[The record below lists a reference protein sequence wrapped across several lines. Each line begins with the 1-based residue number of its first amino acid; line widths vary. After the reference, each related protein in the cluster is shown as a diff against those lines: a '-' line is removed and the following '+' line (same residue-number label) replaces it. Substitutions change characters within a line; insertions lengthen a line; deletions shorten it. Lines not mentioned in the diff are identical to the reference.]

1 MKKMFYPRLAAQNL
15 KKNGRF
21 YFPYILTVAGAAAAF
36 YILAALAA
44 TKPESEQLRYE
55 YLTMFMAIGLVVVG
69 LFAVIFLFYT
79 NGFLMKRRGRELG
92 LYNVLG
98 MGKWHIAAMLGFET
112 LYVALLGIGGGI
124 ALGALLQKLMTMI
137 VARLMGGVDGMFPFR
152 LFMSAMGLTALL
164 FGGIL
169 LVTLG
174 SNLARVAKLRPVELM
189 NSANA
194 AEREPRTQWLLT
206 VLGIGC
212 LGTGYYLAMTVQS
225 AMEALGMYFVAVFLV
240 IIGTY
245 CLFTSISIAVLKLL
259 RRNKRYY
266 YKTGHFIGI
275 SGMLYRMKRNAV
287 GLANIC
293 ILSTMVLVM
302 VSGTLSL
309 YLGTQNAV
317 DNRYPADVCVEMHFT
332 PAVEAGE
339 TRFQPDAALEK
350 LSVACEKLL
359 GAKPVSAVG
368 VQSLIFTSRWTGSCF
383 ETVSVNDTD
392 LFVRATMLAFLP
404 AKDYAALTG
413 RAVTLKENEV
423 LLAGQGPKGLSD
435 TLMLDFRARET
446 EEPVGIEYFQIAGQ
460 DDEFSGLPQYGA
472 YAAEIYCFVV
482 ADETVLDRLWQMQEL
497 AYTAYGSQLDWYAYL
512 DTGMDAETNMT
523 LGGYSGAWDLDA
535 ESLNNTYFIGLYEGV
550 GSWESYNMEL
560 RDMAYDEFIA
570 MNGGFFFL
578 GIFLGLLF
586 LLATVLIIYYKQ
598 ISEGYEDRER
608 FRIMQQVGLQKR
620 EIRRSINHQLL
631 VVFFAPL
638 LVAAVHIAFDF
649 RFIRLLLLLFQQ
661 NDGTLVLW
669 CSVGSF
675 AAFAALY
682 WVVYRV
688 TARAYYRIVE

>member
-1 MKKMFYPRLAAQNL
+1 MKKLFYPRLAAQNL
-15 KKNGRF
+15 KKNRQF
-21 YFPYILTVAGAAAAF
+21 YFPYILTVMGAAAGF

-44 TKPESEQLRYE
+44 TKPTSEQLRYQ
-55 YLTMFMAIGLVVVG
+55 YLSMFMAIGLFVVG

-79 NGFLMKRRGRELG
+79 NSFLMKRRGRELG

-98 MGKWHIAAMLGFET
+98 MEKRHIAAMLGFET
-112 LYVALLGIGGGI
+112 LYVALIGIGGGI
-124 ALGALLQKLMTMI
+124 ALGALLQKLMTMLI
-137 VARLMGGVDGMFPFR
+137 VRLMGGTSGMFPFR
-152 LFMSAMGLTALL
+152 LSAASMGVTAML

-169 LVTLG
+169 LVTLV

-194 AEREPRTQWLLT
+194 AEREPRTRWLLT
-206 VLGIGC
+206 VLGVGC
-212 LGTGYYLAMTVQS
+212 LGAGYYLAMTVQS
-225 AMEALGMYFVAVFLV
+225 AMEAFGMYFAAVFLV

-266 YKTGHFIGI
+266 YQTGHFIGI

-317 DNRYPADVCVEMHFT
+317 DNRYPADMCVEMRFT
-332 PAVEAGE
+332 PDVEEGE
-339 TRFQPDAALEK
+339 VRFRSDAAMEK
-350 LSVACEKLL
+350 LNAACEKML
-359 GAKPVSAVG
+359 GVPPVKAVG
-368 VQSLIFTSRWTGSCF
+368 VQSLLYSAQWTGSCF

-392 LFVRATMLAFLP
+392 LFIRATMLAFLP
-404 AKDYAALTG
+404 AEDYAALTG
-413 RAVTLKENEV
+413 REVTLKENEV
-423 LLAGQGPKGLSD
+423 LLAGAGPKGLSE
-435 TLMLDFRARET
+435 TLMLDFRTRET
-446 EEPVGIEYFQIAGQ
+446 EEPIGIEYFQITGQ
-460 DDEFSGLPQYGA
+460 DTAFAGLPQYGA
-472 YAAEIYCFVV
+472 YAANIYCFVV

-497 AYTAYGSQLDWYAYL
+497 AYTVYGSQIGWYAYI
-512 DTGMDAETNMT
+512 DTGVDAERNLA
-523 LGGYSGAWDLDA
+523 LGGSETWDPEA
-535 ESLNNTYFIGLYEGV
+535 ESLHNTSFIGLDESV
-550 GSWESYNMEL
+550 GYWESYTMEL
-560 RDMAYDEFIA
+560 RDAAYDEFIS

-578 GIFLGLLF
+578 GIFLGVLF

-598 ISEGYEDRER
+598 ISEGHEDRER
-608 FRIMQQVGLQKR
+608 FRIMQQVGLEKR
-620 EIRRSINHQLL
+620 DIRRSINRQLL

-669 CSVGSF
+669 CTIGSF

-682 WVVYRV
+682 WAVYRV